1 MTKRKFLRVLNV
13 LAIMLALT
21 PACWGQTEI
30 GDTASPLVEPEKPL
44 FRVRQD
50 DPTRDF
56 DLARQ
61 SFLEVDLREAA
72 ARIRRGIAAMQEQSR
87 TATAEGRQA
96 IRDSVEELEN
106 LAEPIEQKREK
117 SSERL
122 DGALARA
129 QFALAHHHYLLAIKA
144 HNDQA
149 RKQLGQEL
157 HLAAEQLQNGVTLR
171 VDLRKKEAEIQLA
184 TKKLAAKLI
193 DRRNATPDEIGD
205 GITSFGDN
213 MPNLRERALPAD
225 QTAAAGTKAKRQ

>member
-1 MTKRKFLRVLNV
+1 
-13 LAIMLALT
+13 MLALT
-21 PACWGQTEI
+21 SVCWGQTES
-30 GDTASPLVEPEKPL
+30 GDTVLPPVGSEKPL
-44 FRVRQD
+44 FSVRQD

-61 SFLEVDLREAA
+61 SFLEVDLSEAA

-96 IRDSVEELEN
+96 IRNSVEELEN
-106 LAEPIEQKREK
+106 LAKTIEQKREK

-144 HNDQA
+144 HNEQA

-157 HLAAEQLQNGVTLR
+157 HSAAEQLQNGVTRLR

-193 DRRNATPDEIGD
+193 DGGNATMDEIGD
-205 GITSFGDN
+205 GINSFGDN
-213 MPNLRERALPAD
+213 MTNLRERALPTE